1 MKRVV
6 VLGVGGAGKTRLAH
20 AVARTTGLP
29 IVHLDRI
36 FWRPGWQLAP
46 RDEARAALDEAVA
59 GERWIIDGNFLSVG
73 DARFE
78 RADTV
83 VFLDLPRMTC
93 LARALRRAFRDRGR
107 MRPDLP
113 DGCPEGFDLDFYRWI
128 WNFGRDDRPQIL
140 ERLEQTGADVVHLRS
155 RADVERYVESLSA
168 RR

>member
-20 AVARTTGLP
+20 AIARSTGLP

-59 GERWIIDGNFLSVG
+59 QERWIIDGNFLSAG

-83 VFLDLPRMTC
+83 VFLDLPRTTC
-93 LARALRRAFRDRGR
+93 LARAVRRAVRDRGR
-107 MRPDLP
+107 TRPDLP
-113 DGCPEGFDLDFYRWI
+113 DGCPEGFDWRFYKWI
-128 WNFGRDDRPQIL
+128 WNFGRDDRPRIL
-140 ERLEQTGADVVHLRS
+140 ERLDETDAEVVHLRS
-155 RADVERYVESLSA
+155 RAAVERYVESF
-168 RR
+168 